1 LNVSKSAQ
9 MPIGELEPY
18 VRTLWV
24 ECYARAIFM
33 NGLVELRHGEIC
45 EAIPEI
51 REIVTNANLDSSLK
65 KQNQKMG
72 AILGGVMA

>member
-1 LNVSKSAQ
+1 
-9 MPIGELEPY
+9 
-18 VRTLWV
+18 
-24 ECYARAIFM
+24 M